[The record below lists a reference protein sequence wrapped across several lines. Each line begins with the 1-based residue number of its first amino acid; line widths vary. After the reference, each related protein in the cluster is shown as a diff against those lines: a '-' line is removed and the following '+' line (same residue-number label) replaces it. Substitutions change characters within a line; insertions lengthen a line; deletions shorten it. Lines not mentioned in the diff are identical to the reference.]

1 MYLQI
6 TKYIRSHNY
15 KKNVWNGLTTLR
27 QTILCASNISGTTS
41 HQCRCNTLEPCNGK
55 MVPWGIGCKTDPP
68 FQLLSLHTMPANLII
83 MHTEIG
89 DKGGV
94 GGWNENANGRE
105 GQCLISVFWA
115 VTDAQLQTNKQ
126 KQKQLLVS
134 NNESICFIATRRTRN
149 AIRLL
154 IYQKQQHYNH
164 HHYQWPQANIKEAA

>member
-6 TKYIRSHNY
+6 TKYIRSHHY
-15 KKNVWNGLTTLR
+15 KNNVWNGLTTLR

-134 NNESICFIATRRTRN
+134 NNEKWDYLFYCHQTGKECHQTLDISEATT
-149 AIRLL
+149 LQPSSL
-154 IYQKQQHYNH
+154 SMTTS
-164 HHYQWPQANIKEAA
+164 